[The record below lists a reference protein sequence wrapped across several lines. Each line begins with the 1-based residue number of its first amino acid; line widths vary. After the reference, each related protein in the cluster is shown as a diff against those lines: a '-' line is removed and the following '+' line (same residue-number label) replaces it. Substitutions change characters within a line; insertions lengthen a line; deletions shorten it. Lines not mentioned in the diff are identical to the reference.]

1 MRRLRVEQGASER
14 VVRVVRFFLL
24 ISLASGC
31 AIPGKLYEVAPAISG
46 RVYGGEFSDAE
57 VAKDVAH
64 DVKNHVAK
72 NDPQLTLKVANDA
85 SADLFAREQVL
96 LSSDGRFAFEPLELA
111 VAGHEYNKN
120 YRSQLHLRV
129 GGKERVIWR
138 AGYSRRMLTAP
149 VVLDCDLERPAQ
161 HGQPCWVEDPL
172 QHPWLIADGERTYRR
187 LCVKCHGTDGDG
199 AARSTKTTD
208 STKAADLRKIA
219 ARNGGRFDRAAV
231 TEWIEG
237 RSSPEAHGT
246 RSMPI
251 WGERLSTEYERY
263 PDSPALIAAT
273 IDPLVVY
280 LESLQQAD

>member
-1 MRRLRVEQGASER
+1 VVC
-14 VVRVVRFFLL
+14 VVRLLLL
-24 ISLASGC
+24 ISVASGC
-31 AIPGKLYEVAPAISG
+31 AIPGQLYEVAPAMSG
-46 RVYGGEFSDAE
+46 RVHGGEFSDRNVAND
-57 VAKDVAH
+57 VAKDVAN
-64 DVKNHVAK
+64 DVKKDFAK
-72 NDPQLTLKVANDA
+72 NDAQLTLKVANDA

-96 LSSDGRFAFEPLELA
+96 LPSDGRFAFEPLELA

-120 YRSQLHLRV
+120 YRAFLHLRLD
-129 GGKERVIWR
+129 GKERVIWR
-138 AGYSRRMLTAP
+138 ARYSRRMLTGP

-187 LCVKCHGTDGDG
+187 LCVKCHGIDGSG
-199 AARSTKTTD
+199 AVGSAKTAGNVP
-208 STKAADLRKIA
+208 AADLRKIA
-219 ARNGGRFDRAAV
+219 ARNAGRFDRAAV

-237 RSSPEAHGT
+237 RSSPDAHGT

-263 PDSPALIAAT
+263 PDSQALIAAT

-280 LESLQQAD
+280 LESLQQPD